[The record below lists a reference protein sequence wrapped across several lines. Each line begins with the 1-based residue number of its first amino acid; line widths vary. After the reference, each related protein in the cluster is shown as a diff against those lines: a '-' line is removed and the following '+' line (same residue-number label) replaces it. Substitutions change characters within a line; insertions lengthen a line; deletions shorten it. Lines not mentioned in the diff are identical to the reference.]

1 MSTNK
6 ELAALL
12 VDALDNQ
19 DTDAIWFIVGEL
31 EKDRAPAYSKDL
43 DLTSVTCSICNK
55 FNLDEELC
63 HSCKTSLEC
72 VNCCGCEN

>member
-12 VDALDNQ
+12 IQALDDQ

-31 EKDRAPAYSKDL
+31 EKDRAPEYSKDL
-43 DLTSVTCSICNK
+43 DLTSVTCSICKK

-63 HSCKTSLEC
+63 PTCKASLEC
-72 VNCCGCEN
+72 VNCCGCGD